1 MTAPFSHSGSPC
13 ASSAPVRAD
22 LAVNLSG
29 WHVAETVSMASSI
42 LMVFPSTRLTITHPH
57 LVQAALTAW
66 RDAER
71 LAAEVLPQ
79 TAARP
84 PAPEA
89 TVSARVFFTAPVT
102 GIQIDALS
110 ARASASGAAQV
121 RVRLGVL
128 LIITADRDAVACQL
142 RLWQTAARHA
152 DRLWPAAPAQ
162 TTPVDPTAPGHPAV
176 PAALERISA

>member
-1 MTAPFSHSGSPC
+1 MTAPFSHSESPR
-13 ASSAPVRAD
+13 ATSAPVRAD
-22 LAVNLSG
+22 LAVHLSG
-29 WHVAETVSMASSI
+29 SHVAETVSMASSI
-42 LMVFPSTRLTITHPH
+42 LVVFPSTRLTITHPH
-57 LVQAALTAW
+57 PVHAALAAW
-66 RDAER
+66 CDAER

-84 PAPEA
+84 PAQEA

-102 GIQIDALS
+102 GIQIGALS

-121 RVRLGVL
+121 RVRLGAL
-128 LIITADRDAVACQL
+128 LIIAADRDAVACQL

-152 DRLWPAAPAQ
+152 DRLWPVAPAQ
-162 TTPVDPTAPGHPAV
+162 MTPVDPATPGHPAV

>member
-1 MTAPFSHSGSPC
+1 MTTPFSHPESPP
-13 ASSAPVRAD
+13 ATSVPVRTD
-22 LAVNLSG
+22 LAVHLSG

-42 LMVFPSTRLTITHPH
+42 LMVFPSTRLSITHPQPVH
-57 LVQAALTAW
+57 AALTAW
-66 RDAER
+66 YDAER

-79 TAARP
+79 TATRP

-89 TVSARVFFTAPVT
+89 TVSARVFFTAPVS

-121 RVRLGVL
+121 RVRLGAL
-128 LIITADRDAVACQL
+128 LIIAADRDAAACQL

-152 DRLWPAAPAQ
+152 DRLWAAAPAR
-162 TTPVDPTAPGHPAV
+162 TTPVDPSAPGHPAV